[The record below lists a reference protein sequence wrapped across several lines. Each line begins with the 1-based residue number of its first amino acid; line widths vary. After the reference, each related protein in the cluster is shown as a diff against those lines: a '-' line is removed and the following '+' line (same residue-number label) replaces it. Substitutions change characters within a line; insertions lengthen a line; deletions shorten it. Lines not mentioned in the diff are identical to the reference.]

1 MNKELTALLDKQSSA
16 LASMFNGNAV
26 HVERLLSHH
35 RCQVAG
41 LLLRESPEPFVREVF
56 DRLRNNL
63 QAVVTSEPGSA
74 DAEDARCLLRIINRM
89 EKEIKGG

>member
-1 MNKELTALLDKQSSA
+1 MNKELTALLDRQSSS
-16 LASMFNGNAV
+16 LSSIISGNAV
-26 HVERLLSHH
+26 HIERLLSHH
-35 RCQVAG
+35 RCQVAE
-41 LLLRESPEPFVREVF
+41 LLLRESPEPFVREIF

-63 QAVVTSEPGSA
+63 QAVITSEPGSA